1 MKTETG
7 DIQQACHNV
16 LYLSKWIPR
25 WLSGNLSAK
34 MQEMQVQSL
43 GWEDPRRRKWQPT
56 PVSTLGKSHGQRSL
70 VRYRMWGHKESDL
83 TEHAR
88 TQYLNKNKL
97 SRDFPGGP
105 VIKNPPANAGDM
117 GSIPGL
123 GTKIPHA
130 VGKLSP

>member
-43 GWEDPRRRKWQPT
+43 VG
-56 PVSTLGKSHGQRSL
+56 
-70 VRYRMWGHKESDL
+70 
-83 TEHAR
+83 
-88 TQYLNKNKL
+88 
-97 SRDFPGGP
+97 
-105 VIKNPPANAGDM
+105 
-117 GSIPGL
+117 
-123 GTKIPHA
+123 KIPRGGNGNPLQYPHWENPTVRGA
-130 VGKLSP
+130 WWAIECGVTKSQI